1 MTTPQPAE
9 FPVSVG
15 QKFLGKYEIQK
26 HLGQGG
32 MGTVFEARHLLT
44 EARWAI
50 KFLLSGRL
58 KEAEKIAEFHKEA
71 RLISRVNH
79 PNVVKVVD
87 FDIVQ
92 TSGTDTPA
100 QLAYMVMELLEGV
113 DLGRVLRSAKEG
125 KTPVP
130 RPLEITRFLILA
142 RQILTA
148 LDAIHAAGI
157 IHRDLKPANIMV
169 IDPQTP
175 HEFIKI
181 CDFGIATIVDE
192 VTEGREVKGTP
203 LYMCPE
209 LIRGQKVDHRSD
221 LYSLGVI
228 FFEMLTGGRL
238 IASSNHNDIFR
249 FHLEQAPPPIRNPG
263 VPPRLE
269 KFVLRALAKNPS
281 DRWATTGE
289 MLREIDLIFSTTA
302 IVFGDGF
309 DVDRLVAGLAS
320 TPEVTEPSTGQDA
333 LQPRLVTLKP
343 GYNPKSSR
351 TVTPKNVPQWIS
363 IGIFV
368 LILTIL
374 AVIALSAFL
383 F

>member
-1 MTTPQPAE
+1 MSTPQPAE

-50 KFLLSGRL
+50 KFLLSLRL

-71 RLISRVNH
+71 RLISRISH

-92 TSGTDTPA
+92 SPGALAST

-125 KTPVP
+125 QTPIP
-130 RPLEITRFLILA
+130 RPLEITRFLILS

-148 LDAIHAAGI
+148 LDAIHSAGI

-169 IDPQTP
+169 IEPQTP

-192 VTEGREVKGTP
+192 VTESNEVKGTP
-203 LYMCPE
+203 LYMSPE
-209 LIRGQKVDHRSD
+209 IIRGKTVDHRSD
-221 LYSLGVI
+221 LYSLGII
-228 FFEMLTGGRL
+228 FYEMLT
-238 IASSNHNDIFR
+238 ASRPIPSSHHSDIFR
-249 FHLEQAPPPIRNPG
+249 FHLEQSPPPIRNPE

-269 KFVLRALAKNPS
+269 KFVLKALAKNPA
-281 DRWATTGE
+281 DRWANTGE
-289 MLREIDLIFSTTA
+289 MLREIDLIFSTTS

-309 DVDRLVAGLAS
+309 DVERLVAGLAS
-320 TPEVTEPSTGQDA
+320 NPGIPESSSSSASDQS
-333 LQPRLVTLKP
+333 QLVTLKP
-343 GYNPKSSR
+343 GYNPKASR
-351 TVTPKNVPQWIS
+351 PANTKNLPQWIS

-368 LILTIL
+368 LILLIL
-374 AVIALSAFL
+374 AVIGLSKF
-383 F
+383 FF